1 MSSNQQLFATLPT
14 EHRIATVQGA
24 ANAAVGAMNRLSWV
38 LPPMP
43 HPDLHEA
50 GSVLAAN
57 LAQLEQSVVSLLAD
71 LETQKKKPAAP
82 SSEASADYATL
93 QREYEALQEIAVSY
107 KQKYEE
113 AEKARSLLFKQV
125 QEAEAK
131 YAGLKART
139 DAVSEGIG
147 RTITVVE
154 QLLEN
159 A

>member
-1 MSSNQQLFATLPT
+1 MSSNQQLFAALPT

-71 LETQKKKPAAP
+71 LEKQQKKPVPAP
-82 SSEASADYATL
+82 EASADYAKL
-93 QREYEALQEIAVSY
+93 QHEYEALQEIAVSY

-113 AEKARSLLFKQV
+113 AEKERLALYKQL
-125 QEAEAK
+125 QEAEAR
-131 YAGLKART
+131 YASLKARA
-139 DAVSEGIG
+139 DAVSDGIG